1 MNGLPVFEM
10 TNKGLRVTQNGVW
23 VIGKDRQDALR
34 RLRVALRN
42 QAKRAIADRK
52 VRERIY
58 SGETP
63 SVFSAFTTTG
73 GEICISGLKIGLG
86 HTRAEAFAN
95 ALSETKPIT
104 WLFENSRYETSVEG
118 HVTIHSPFLKVTGK
132 DRKQA
137 EDRLRDVATSIIDW
151 VFQGK
156 KRLPLEGRDKDDHLY
171 HIFTK
176 GRWGTGET
184 VKDAQTQAYT
194 SPPQDRSIEHFLPVS
209 AEPAVDFAVT
219 DAPLAGAQ

>member
-10 TNKGLRVTQNGVW
+10 TNKGLRATQNGVW

-34 RLRVALRN
+34 LLRVALRN
-42 QAKRAIADRK
+42 KAKRATAERK

-63 SVFSAFTTTG
+63 SVFTSFTTTG

-86 HTRAEAFAN
+86 QTRAEAFAN
-95 ALSETKPIT
+95 ALGDTKPIT
-104 WLFENSRYETSVEG
+104 WLFEKSRYETSVEG
-118 HVTIHSPFLKVTGK
+118 HVTIHSPFMKVTGK

-137 EDRLRDVATSIIDW
+137 EDRLRDVVTSIIDW
-151 VFQGK
+151 IFQGK
-156 KRLPLEGRDKDDHLY
+156 KRLPLEGRGKDDHLY
-171 HIFTK
+171 HVFTK

-184 VKDAQTQAYT
+184 VKDAQTHAY
-194 SPPQDRSIEHFLPVS
+194 SVPPQNLSIEHFLPVS
-209 AEPAVDFAVT
+209 EEPAVEFVVGA
-219 DAPLAGAQ
+219 APL